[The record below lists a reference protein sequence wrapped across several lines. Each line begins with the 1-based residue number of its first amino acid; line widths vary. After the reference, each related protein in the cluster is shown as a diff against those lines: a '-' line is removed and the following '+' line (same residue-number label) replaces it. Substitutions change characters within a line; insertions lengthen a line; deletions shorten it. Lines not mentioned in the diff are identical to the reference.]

1 MNLVPLSYPMSRV
14 LNRANVIKYDDLKT
28 DVNALFNLLDYY
40 KGKTNYFAHHSSV
53 ALEACQR
60 YETSL
65 IQHLWA
71 QYQDVEYANSNF

>member
-1 MNLVPLSYPMSRV
+1 MNLKPSSYAMSRSIT
-14 LNRANVIKYDDLKT
+14 RASVIKYDDLKT
-28 DVNALFNLLDYY
+28 DVNALFDLLDYY
-40 KGKTNYFAHHSSV
+40 KGKPNYFIHLPNIS
-53 ALEACQR
+53 LEACQR